1 MEAFHYLLGP
11 NEQTREEKRWYQVEV
26 HASCLL
32 KNNMILAI
40 EIDQQRLRDR

>member
-1 MEAFHYLLGP
+1 MEAFHYLLGSIQL

-40 EIDQQRLRDR
+40 EI